1 MEFQSTLKNFTDVAL
16 CQFIRVYEVVKED
29 KGFEGPEASKLH
41 DWMKNEIFEMEET
54 TDYSRKD
61 IIEIKKENQEKEEA
75 PAAIEE
81 APAAI
86 EEAPAA
92 IEEAPAAIEE
102 EKPKRIHA
110 KELKKITMQVTK
122 KTKEGEEKVVD
133 QVIELPYLPKCVDYS
148 GCCQALKVNGG
159 LFTPCM
165 TRPSKGSLY
174 CKTCVKEKLKYGTI
188 EDRSKPHYGVK
199 YTDKQGK
206 QEISYGT
213 WLEKRKIERSF
224 VEELITK
231 EFGDS
236 ITIPERYYEVNKA
249 KAKRGVKKT
258 VSASSDDEV
267 SSNDDVGAPA
277 EEKKRGRPKK
287 NKEAAEEEEPKK
299 RRGRPA
305 KEAKPVVDESIE
317 SNTEEEQQVEAV
329 VEAVVEEK
337 VEEKVEAVV
346 EEKVEAVVEEKVE
359 EKEEDILSD
368 VEDDEEEYPRFHY
381 NGKEYCYDEDNT
393 LILIED
399 GGAEVSI
406 VGSWDPETQKPVFKD
421 DYTP

>member
-61 IIEIKKENQEKEEA
+61 IIEIKKENQEK
-75 PAAIEE
+75 
-81 APAAI
+81 

-224 VEELITK
+224 VEELIAK

-287 NKEAAEEEEPKK
+287 NKEAAAEEEPKK

-329 VEAVVEEK
+329 VEV
-337 VEEKVEAVV
+337 
-346 EEKVEAVVEEKVE
+346 VVEEKVE

-393 LILIED
+393 LILIEN